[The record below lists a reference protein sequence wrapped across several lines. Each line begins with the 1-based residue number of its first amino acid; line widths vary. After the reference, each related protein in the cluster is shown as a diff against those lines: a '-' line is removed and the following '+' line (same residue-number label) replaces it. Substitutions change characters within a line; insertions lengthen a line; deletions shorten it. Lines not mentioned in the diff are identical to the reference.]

1 MRALPDLQ
9 RDRVRVD
16 GERADAVTHRHLACV
31 VLKFRREGKGVGVI
45 FQAGRGWGSFFR
57 QKLPFFPRQ
66 FLILWESK
74 DLNFYEFYVGSQK
87 FCSIH

>member
-45 FQAGRGWGSFFR
+45 FQAETTLFSA
-57 QKLPFFPRQ
+57 
-66 FLILWESK
+66 
-74 DLNFYEFYVGSQK
+74 
-87 FCSIH
+87 